1 LKKKE
6 CLYAA
11 GESAMTGLH
20 LKQIERLLVNLT
32 TARSAPVGW
41 AQYLNAA
48 RGVPGKVEHFSRSV

>member
-1 LKKKE
+1 
-6 CLYAA
+6 
-11 GESAMTGLH
+11 MTGLH

-48 RGVPGKVEHFSRSV
+48 RGVSGKVEHFSRSV